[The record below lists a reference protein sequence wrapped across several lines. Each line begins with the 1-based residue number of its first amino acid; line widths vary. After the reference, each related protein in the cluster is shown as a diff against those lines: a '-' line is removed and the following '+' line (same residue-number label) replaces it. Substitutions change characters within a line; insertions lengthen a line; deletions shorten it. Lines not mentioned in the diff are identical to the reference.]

1 MHLQLEHRDDL
12 GYMATH
18 STEHSPLHS
27 GSVGAATDREER
39 MKAKLKDD
47 AALLL
52 TAIVC
57 SLGAW
62 LFWHL
67 LGPYGGDV
75 LLILVVVGLL
85 VDNIR
90 LRRKQR

>member
-1 MHLQLEHRDDL
+1 
-12 GYMATH
+12 
-18 STEHSPLHS
+18 
-27 GSVGAATDREER
+27 

-67 LGPYGGDV
+67 LGPHSGDV
-75 LLILVVVGLL
+75 LLTLVVVGLL